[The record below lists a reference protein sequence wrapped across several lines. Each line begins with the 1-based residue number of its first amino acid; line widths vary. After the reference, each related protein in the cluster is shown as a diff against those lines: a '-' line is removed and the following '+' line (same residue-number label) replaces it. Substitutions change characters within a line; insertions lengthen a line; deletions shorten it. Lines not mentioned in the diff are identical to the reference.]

1 MAKIL
6 LIDDD
11 EQVRLTIRTM
21 LERIGHDV
29 VEAPDGAVGVEM
41 FRESPA
47 DLVITDIVM
56 PQKGGITTI
65 YELRR
70 DYPDLRIIAMSGGGA
85 LRGTDY
91 LEVARQIGASRTIN
105 MPVEMEEL
113 REVVT
118 ELLSARD

>member
-11 EQVRLTIRTM
+11 EQVRLTLRTM

-29 VEAPDGAVGVEM
+29 VEASDGQVGVDK

-70 DYPDLRIIAMSGGGA
+70 DYPDLRIIAVSGGGA
-85 LRGTDY
+85 MRGTDY
-91 LEVARQIGASRTIN
+91 LEVARQIGASRTIS

-113 REVVT
+113 RKAVT
-118 ELLSARD
+118 ELLATGD